1 MHNWLRHTYLNAMC
15 GCLVLVGGTHAEI
28 VLGLVPGAQSPTP
41 AHGDSHLQIP
51 HITSTDWLR
60 RGALAERLRHVTDA
74 RAAYR
79 AAVKKGFSVSAYLAL
94 LRLEAEV
101 GEVTDTVLCAQLVS
115 TWHASKANNAGLKLG
130 PPLEAIVVAL
140 GVLLQRVPLS
150 EVQGAAA
157 KSHEWVRQSLADSMH
172 A

>member
-1 MHNWLRHTYLNAMC
+1 V
-15 GCLVLVGGTHAEI
+15 VLPGGTHAEI
-28 VLGLVPGAQSPTP
+28 VLGLVPGAGSLTP
-41 AHGDSHLQIP
+41 AHRDGGHTQTPNI
-51 HITSTDWLR
+51 IGTDWLR

-79 AAVKKGFSVSAYLAL
+79 AAVKLGFSLSAYLAL

-101 GEVTDTVLCAQLVS
+101 GEVADTLLCAQLVS
-115 TWHASKANNAGLKLG
+115 TWHAGRATAAGLKLG
-130 PPLEAIVVAL
+130 PALEAIVVAL

-150 EVQGAAA
+150 EVQAAAA
-157 KSHEWVRQSLADSMH
+157 KSHEWVRQTLAEIVH